1 MADLIYD
8 YIQVR
13 YGELST
19 KGKNRKDFINKL
31 VDNIRKRLSEYPNL
45 KYRGLHDA
53 LFIELNGENYEE
65 IKPKLLEVFGY
76 SSFSGVVRANK
87 DIKDIIEVVL
97 KLLENKENQT
107 FKVNTRRSDKS
118 FNMKSDEINR
128 EVAGAIL
135 RQDKLKVD
143 VHNPDIMIYI
153 NIKNDYAYITLEK
166 IIGLGGY
173 PTGVNGK
180 ALGMLSGGIDSP
192 VAINLAQKRG
202 LKVEGIHFASPPYTS
217 KQARSK
223 VIELCKIL
231 SHYQND
237 FKLII
242 IPFTDLQLAI
252 YQNVPESYA
261 ITIMRR
267 MMYRICDRYCKK
279 HGIKIIIN
287 GESLGQVASQ
297 TPESL
302 SVINDVADTLV
313 LRPVCMMDKLEIIEK
328 SKAINTYDIS
338 ILPFQDCCTIFE
350 PKNPITKP
358 NLEKVIEYEKQ
369 INFEEYIEKALEEIE
384 IINISYKDKE
394 YQDEYLF

>member
-202 LKVEGIHFASPPYTS
+202 LKVEGIHFASTPYTS

-267 MMYRICDRYCKK
+267 MMYRICEKVMRQRKCLVL
-279 HGIKIIIN
+279 IN
-287 GESLGQVASQ
+287 GESVGQVASQ
-297 TPESL
+297 TLESL
-302 SVINDVADTLV
+302 SVINSVTSV
-313 LRPVCMMDKLEIIEK
+313 PVIRPVSCLDKLEIIDLSRK
-328 SKAINTYDIS
+328 VGTYDIS
-338 ILPFQDCCTIFE
+338 ILPYEDCCTIFL
-350 PKNPITKP
+350 PKHPVIHP
-358 NLEKVIEYEKQ
+358 DLEKAVLYEKSFSYEDLIDEAISSMQ
-369 INFEEYIEKALEEIE
+369 DVKINSTSSKF
-384 IINISYKDKE
+384 N
-394 YQDEYLF
+394 F